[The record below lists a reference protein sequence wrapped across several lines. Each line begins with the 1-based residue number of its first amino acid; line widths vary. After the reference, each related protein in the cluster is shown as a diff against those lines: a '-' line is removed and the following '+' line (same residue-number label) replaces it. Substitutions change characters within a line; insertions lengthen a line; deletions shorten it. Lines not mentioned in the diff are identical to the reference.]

1 MILLRLT
8 PRPRG
13 RISAGAIAVIA
24 IRCAV
29 AGGRPS
35 TSRWRALAAG
45 GVRKC
50 PEKPHGPAMRYPGEK
65 IVLDRQLTDLGVKLL
80 DLTRRRRLGV
90 QPDLRIKHALR
101 MVQHRLL
108 PDEDRVRELGGA
120 APSRSLSPVR
130 ATPQAR
136 SSPSA
141 QRSVFRRV
149 FVMLRPVQSHS
160 EQTSSNQASG
170 PKIRGHFMLSS
181 IGAKVRWGLFFVGSS
196 NDRRTSDF
204 PILRGIAKPCC
215 GVPLLVGQL
224 GPSF

>member
-1 MILLRLT
+1 M
-8 PRPRG
+8 
-13 RISAGAIAVIA
+13 
-24 IRCAV
+24 
-29 AGGRPS
+29 
-35 TSRWRALAAG
+35 
-45 GVRKC
+45 
-50 PEKPHGPAMRYPGEK
+50 PGEAPWTRNAVPLAK
-65 IVLDRQLTDLGVKLL
+65 NRSRSSADRSW
-80 DLTRRRRLGV
+80 REASRS
-90 QPDLRIKHALR
+90 HAPTLR

-108 PDEDRVRELGGA
+108 PGEDRVRELSGVA
-120 APSRSLSPVR
+120 RSRSLSPVR
-130 ATPQAR
+130 ASPQAR

-181 IGAKVRWGLFFVGSS
+181 IGAKVRRGLLFVGSS